1 MPGINAQGASGVTPD
16 DELNTTQWAAAIALM
31 LALLVPL
38 AVLLAVWFK
47 KRYAQAVV
55 RLQSTTVAQ
64 EAPAQAPVPKP
75 GLARDDAVPVPDL
88 VMRVLP
94 ADALAPGTSH
104 PDPTDPARR
113 LRRRVL
119 LLQFVAGLMY
129 WWTLLLVVGIAF
141 AYLDSVTSEPTQTS
155 EALPAFVMH
164 LLLWPLLF
172 LPVALAWAFQAG
184 LPERRVWAAAGIAMA
199 AFSVGMAF
207 SGTGWLIGVGF
218 AGLCALLALML
229 ATFIRPAV
237 RGAGPPLVA
246 AFTVGLLSFCALV
259 WMGTLLDPST
269 DDELV
274 GWTDWMLA
282 LLVLAVLL
290 GVAAFA
296 SWRMLLRL
304 ARRYADKRFSELQLA
319 LGAYW
324 ALITAFSLTL
334 VLLLSFEERTGASM
348 EWLGLTMLIVWLVW
362 RWLQRLALWFA
373 LRRAPAP
380 LGPLLLLRVFK
391 PSSRSEAFTDRFLAR
406 WRFAAP
412 VWMIAGPDL
421 AGAYM
426 EPDEFFAFLRR
437 RLHERFI
444 TRADQLPQALAA
456 MDNARDPDGR
466 FRVSELFCAN
476 TTWQATVLALIER
489 AGVVMLDLREY
500 TPARAGTHFE
510 LEELLRRAPLHKV
523 LLVVGP
529 HDELPQIQAGIAGIW
544 RSVARLRPDTA
555 EATLN
560 IVQIGSGSDAEMW
573 GLFRAAAAAATAHEG
588 PRSASL

>member
-1 MPGINAQGASGVTPD
+1 VTPD
-16 DELNTTQWAAAIALM
+16 DELNTTQWAATIAFM

-38 AVLLAVWFK
+38 AVVLAVWFK
-47 KRYAQAVV
+47 RRYAQAVV
-55 RLQSTTVAQ
+55 RLQSTTATSL
-64 EAPAQAPVPKP
+64 APARAPWPEP
-75 GLARDDAVPVPDL
+75 GALRGDTLPVPDL

-94 ADALAPGTSH
+94 ADAFLPKTTGH
-104 PDPTDPARR
+104 DPTDPARR

-119 LLQFVAGLMY
+119 MLQFAAGLLY
-129 WWTLLLVVGIAF
+129 WWALLSAVGFAL
-141 AYLDSVTSEPTQTS
+141 AYLDSVTVKAVEPSE
-155 EALPAFVMH
+155 ELPSYVVH
-164 LLLWPLLF
+164 LVLWPLLL
-172 LPVALAWAFQAG
+172 LPAALAWAFQAG
-184 LPERRVWAAAGIAMA
+184 LPERRVWAAAGVAMLTFA
-199 AFSVGMAF
+199 AGM
-207 SGTGWLIGVGF
+207 GLTGMGWLVGG
-218 AGLCALLALML
+218 GLALGCALLALML

-246 AFTVGLLSFCALV
+246 AFTVGLLSFCVLV
-259 WMGTLLDPST
+259 WLGTLLDSSP

-274 GWTDWMLA
+274 GWADWMLA

-324 ALITAFSLTL
+324 ALITAFTLTL

-348 EWLGLTMLIVWLVW
+348 EWFGLAILVVWLLW
-362 RWLQRLALWFA
+362 RWVLRLALWVA
-373 LRRAPAP
+373 RRRAPEP

-444 TRADQLPQALAA
+444 THADQLPTALAA

-500 TPARAGTHFE
+500 TPERAGTHFE

-529 HDELPQIQAGIAGIW
+529 QDELPQIQAGIAGIW
-544 RSVARLRPDTA
+544 RSVARLRPDA
-555 EATLN
+555 AAATLN

-573 GLFRAAAAAATAHEG
+573 GLFRAAAAAATAHG
-588 PRSASL
+588 GTTGQAH

>member
-1 MPGINAQGASGVTPD
+1 MTPD
-16 DELNTTQWAAAIALM
+16 DELNTTQWAAAIAVM

-38 AVLLAVWFK
+38 AAALAVWFK
-47 KRYAQAVV
+47 KRYAKAVV
-55 RLQSTTVAQ
+55 RLQSDTA
-64 EAPAQAPVPKP
+64 
-75 GLARDDAVPVPDL
+75 GLATVPQHTVQGSRPVHQDTAEL
-88 VMRVLP
+88 PTLTQRVRP
-94 ADALAPGTSH
+94 AHAFSRTGLAH
-104 PDPTDPARR
+104 DPTDPARR

-119 LLQFVAGLMY
+119 LLQFSAGLLY
-129 WWTLLLVVGIAF
+129 WWTLLLVVVIAF
-141 AYLDSVTSEPTQTS
+141 AYLDSVTKESTQNS
-155 EALPAFVMH
+155 DALPTVVIH

-184 LPERRVWAAAGIAMA
+184 LPERRVWAATGIAMA
-199 AFSVGMAF
+199 AFAVGMAY
-207 SGTGWLIGVGF
+207 SGMGWLVGGGF
-218 AGLCALLALML
+218 ALTCALLALML
-229 ATFIRPAV
+229 ATFVRPAV

-259 WMGTLLDPST
+259 WLGTLLDPSPEA
-269 DDELV
+269 ELA
-274 GWTDWMLA
+274 GWADWVLA
-282 LLVLAVLL
+282 LLVFAALL
-290 GVAAFA
+290 GAAAFA

-334 VLLLSFEERTGASM
+334 VLLLSFDERTGASM
-348 EWLGLTMLIVWLVW
+348 EWLGLAMLIVWVVW
-362 RWLQRLALWFA
+362 RWLLRLALRLA
-373 LRRAPAP
+373 VRRAPAP

-444 TRADQLPQALAA
+444 THADQLPQALAA

-476 TTWQATVLALIER
+476 TTWQSTVLALIER

-500 TPARAGTHFE
+500 TPERAGTHFE
-510 LEELLRRAPLHKV
+510 LEALLRRAPLHKV

-529 HDELPQIQAGIAGIW
+529 HDKLPQLQAGIDTIW
-544 RSVARLRPDTA
+544 QAVAAQRPVA
-555 EATLN
+555 ALPAILN

-573 GLFRAAAAAATAHEG
+573 GLFRAAAAAATAHDPQPKE
-588 PRSASL
+588 

>member
-1 MPGINAQGASGVTPD
+1 MTPD
-16 DELNTTQWAAAIALM
+16 DELNTTQWAAAIAVM

-38 AVLLAVWFK
+38 AAALAVWFK
-47 KRYAQAVV
+47 KRYAKAVV
-55 RLQSTTVAQ
+55 RLQSDTA
-64 EAPAQAPVPKP
+64 
-75 GLARDDAVPVPDL
+75 GLAVPPQHTVQGSKPVQQDTAELPAL
-88 VMRVLP
+88 VQRVLP
-94 ADALAPGTSH
+94 ANAFSRAGVEH
-104 PDPTDPARR
+104 DPTDPARR

-119 LLQFVAGLMY
+119 LLQFTAGLLY
-129 WWTLLLVVGIAF
+129 WWTLLLVVVIAF
-141 AYLDSVTSEPTQTS
+141 AYLDSVTNERTPNSD
-155 EALPAFVMH
+155 ALPAFVMH

-184 LPERRVWAAAGIAMA
+184 LPERRVWTATGIAMA
-199 AFSVGMAF
+199 AFAVGMAV
-207 SGTGWLIGVGF
+207 SGMGWLVGGGF
-218 AGLCALLALML
+218 ALACALLAVML
-229 ATFIRPAV
+229 ATFVRPAV

-246 AFTVGLLSFCALV
+246 AFTVGLLSFYALV
-259 WMGTLLDPST
+259 WLGTLLDPSPEE
-269 DDELV
+269 ELV
-274 GWTDWMLA
+274 GWIDWGLA
-282 LLVLAVLL
+282 LLVFSTLL
-290 GVAAFA
+290 GAAAFA

-324 ALITAFSLTL
+324 SLITAFSLAL
-334 VLLLSFEERTGASM
+334 VLLLSFDERTGASM
-348 EWLGLTMLIVWLVW
+348 EWLGLAMLIVWVVW
-362 RWLQRLALWFA
+362 RWLLRLALQIA
-373 LRRAPAP
+373 VRKAPAP

-444 TRADQLPQALAA
+444 THADQLPQALAA
-456 MDNARDPDGR
+456 LDNARDPDGR

-500 TPARAGTHFE
+500 TPERAGTHFE
-510 LEELLRRAPLHKV
+510 LEALLRRAPLHKV

-529 HDELPQIQAGIAGIW
+529 HEKLPQLQAGIDTIW
-544 RSVARLRPDTA
+544 QSVASQRPVA
-555 EATLN
+555 ARPATLN

-573 GLFRAAAAAATAHEG
+573 GLFRAAAAAATAHDPQRKE
-588 PRSASL
+588 

>member
-1 MPGINAQGASGVTPD
+1 MTPD

-47 KRYAQAVV
+47 RRYAQAVV
-55 RLQSTTVAQ
+55 RLQSTTVVQA
-64 EAPAQAPVPKP
+64 AAPPPPAQHPGPTPSDATQAPP
-75 GLARDDAVPVPDL
+75 LAQ
-88 VMRVLP
+88 RVL
-94 ADALAPGTSH
+94 AATSFSHAQAGT
-104 PDPTDPARR
+104 DPTDPARR

-119 LLQFVAGLMY
+119 LMQFVAGLMY

-141 AYLDSVTSEPTQTS
+141 AYLESVTSEPSKAS
-155 EALPAFVMH
+155 EVPPDFVMH

-184 LPERRVWAAAGIAMA
+184 LPERRVWAAAGTAMA
-199 AFSVGMAF
+199 AFAVGMTF
-207 SGTGWLIGVGF
+207 SGAGWLIGGGF
-218 AGLCALLALML
+218 AIACALLALML
-229 ATFIRPAV
+229 ATFVRPAV

-259 WMGTLLDPST
+259 WLGTLLDPSPEE
-269 DDELV
+269 ELES
-274 GWTDWMLA
+274 WTDWALA

-290 GVAAFA
+290 GAAAFA

-324 ALITAFSLTL
+324 GLITAFSLTL

-348 EWLGLTMLIVWLVW
+348 EWLGLAMLIVWVVW
-362 RWLQRLALWFA
+362 RWLLRLALRLA
-373 LRRAPAP
+373 VRGAPSP

-444 TRADQLPQALAA
+444 TQADQLPQALAS

-466 FRVSELFCAN
+466 FRVNELFCAN

-489 AGVVMLDLREY
+489 AGVVMLDMREY
-500 TPARAGTHFE
+500 TPERAGTHFE

-529 HDELPQIQAGIAGIW
+529 HEDLPQIQAGIEQIW
-544 RSVARLRPDTA
+544 QSVARLRPVTEQPA
-555 EATLN
+555 ALN
-560 IVQIGSGSDAEMW
+560 IVRIDSGSDAEMW
-573 GLFRAAAAAATAHEG
+573 GLFRAAAAAATALDP
-588 PRSASL
+588 PRSGPH

>member
-1 MPGINAQGASGVTPD
+1 MTPQ
-16 DELNTTQWAAAIALM
+16 DELNTTQWAAAIAFM

-38 AVLLAVWFK
+38 AVVLAVWLK

-55 RLQSTTVAQ
+55 RLQSATVAHA
-64 EAPAQAPVPKP
+64 APPPQHPAQNDAQARSDAAQAPS
-75 GLARDDAVPVPDL
+75 LAQHI
-88 VMRVLP
+88 
-94 ADALAPGTSH
+94 LAAASFSRGQAGHEATN
-104 PDPTDPARR
+104 PARR

-119 LLQFVAGLMY
+119 MLQFVAGLMY

-141 AYLDSVTSEPTQTS
+141 AYLDSVTSDSAKTS
-155 EALPAFVMH
+155 DALPAFVMH

-184 LPERRVWAAAGIAMA
+184 LPERRVWTATGIAMA
-199 AFSVGMAF
+199 AFAVGMAF
-207 SGTGWLIGVGF
+207 SGIGWLLGG
-218 AGLCALLALML
+218 GLALACALLALML
-229 ATFIRPAV
+229 ATFVRPAV

-259 WMGTLLDPST
+259 WLGTLLDSSP
-269 DDELV
+269 DEELES
-274 GWTDWMLA
+274 WTDWVLVLLVFAA
-282 LLVLAVLL
+282 LLGA
-290 GVAAFA
+290 AAFA

-348 EWLGLTMLIVWLVW
+348 EWLGLAMLIVWVVW
-362 RWLQRLALWFA
+362 RWLLRLALHLA
-373 LRRAPAP
+373 VRGAPAP

-444 TRADQLPQALAA
+444 THADQLPQAMAD

-466 FRVSELFCAN
+466 FRVNELFCAN

-500 TPARAGTHFE
+500 TPERAGTHFE
-510 LEELLRRAPLHKV
+510 LKELLRRAPLHKV

-529 HDELPQIQAGIAGIW
+529 HDNLPQIQASIAEIW
-544 RSVARLRPDTA
+544 QSVARLRPATA
-555 EATLN
+555 QPVALN
-560 IVQIGSGSDAEMW
+560 IVRIGSGSDAEMW
-573 GLFRAAAAAATAHEG
+573 GLFRAAAAAATTHDPARPG
-588 PRSASL
+588 AA

>member
-1 MPGINAQGASGVTPD
+1 MTPD
-16 DELNTTQWAAAIALM
+16 DELNTTQWAAAIAVM

-38 AVLLAVWFK
+38 AVVLAVWFK

-55 RLQSTTVAQ
+55 RLQSDTA
-64 EAPAQAPVPKP
+64 
-75 GLARDDAVPVPDL
+75 GLATVPQRTVQGSSPVHQDTAE
-88 VMRVLP
+88 LP
-94 ADALAPGTSH
+94 ALSQRVRPAHAFSRAELAH
-104 PDPTDPARR
+104 DPTDPARR

-119 LLQFVAGLMY
+119 LMQFAAGLLY
-129 WWTLLLVVGIAF
+129 WWTLLLAVVIAF
-141 AYLDSVTSEPTQTS
+141 AYLDSVTKDPTQNS
-155 EALPAFVMH
+155 DALPTVVMH

-184 LPERRVWAAAGIAMA
+184 LPERRVWAATGIAMA
-199 AFSVGMAF
+199 AFAVGMAY
-207 SGTGWLIGVGF
+207 SGMGWLVGGGF
-218 AGLCALLALML
+218 ALTCALLALMM
-229 ATFIRPAV
+229 ATFVRPAV

-259 WMGTLLDPST
+259 WLGTLLDPSP
-269 DDELV
+269 DAELA
-274 GWTDWMLA
+274 GWADWVLA
-282 LLVLAVLL
+282 LLVIAALL
-290 GVAAFA
+290 GAAAFA

-334 VLLLSFEERTGASM
+334 VLLLSFDERTGASM
-348 EWLGLTMLIVWLVW
+348 EWLGLAMLIVWVVW
-362 RWLQRLALWFA
+362 RLLLRLALRLA
-373 LRRAPAP
+373 VRRAPAP

-444 TRADQLPQALAA
+444 THADQLPQALAA

-500 TPARAGTHFE
+500 TPERAGTHFE
-510 LEELLRRAPLHKV
+510 LEALLRRAPLNKV

-529 HDELPQIQAGIAGIW
+529 HDKLPQLQAGIDTIWQAVAGQ
-544 RSVARLRPDTA
+544 RAVAELP
-555 EATLN
+555 ATLN

-573 GLFRAAAAAATAHEG
+573 GLFRAAAAAATAHEPQG
-588 PRSASL
+588 KE